1 MALKIDKNRFKRNE
15 IIEDFKQL
23 LKNSD
28 DKTSI
33 IQAIIEKHQIEEEQ
47 ANVYF
52 KDAISLMAKD
62 INEFW
67 QVNLDSKMK
76 VKSVELV
83 RTKFRDWL
91 VSKGVY
97 RMPLNNKDDI
107 YVLIT
112 DNICEEINTKTIK
125 KMVIDYVN
133 TLPDRF
139 DMITKKMLEEFII
152 KGAKIYF
159 GKDFLD
165 FLPELIE
172 GNKVCGRPFKW
183 NRDTRTHSFFYFRN
197 CIAIVDSDGV
207 KQIPYSNLYNFIWK
221 NQIINREFEFIE
233 GENNCDF
240 NDFIAKISNNN
251 QERYAFTCAVVG
263 YLLHGFKDKARLW
276 SIELND
282 EDVSEDP
289 EGGNGKGLFMQAIG
303 QLVEVLL
310 IDGKTFSFDSAF
322 KYQRVTHSTKIIFWD
337 DIPKNFNFEKL
348 FSVITEGI
356 PCERKGK
363 DEFYIGFEDSP
374 KVALSTNY
382 AIKGSGNSVERRKM
396 VVEFSNYFSHE
407 KTPVE
412 EYGRYFFDGWDE
424 KEWSLFD
431 NFMIK
436 CQQLYFKIGLKRP
449 EESNIPLRKFINSTP
464 RGFLEFIEEYD
475 VNQKHDRKEF
485 ARKMS
490 EHLNFKFGIPVAIK
504 YVKMYCD
511 YKGYVLNQ
519 SHSGDF
525 YYFEMNDFNYKQ
537 QKIEL

>member
-1 MALKIDKNRFKRNE
+1 MPIKIDKNRFKRNE

-28 DKTSI
+28 DHQGSI
-33 IQAIIEKHQIEEEQ
+33 EVIIEKYEVDE
-47 ANVYF
+47 
-52 KDAISLMAKD
+52 KDAKKYYRDAVGLMVKD
-62 INEFW
+62 ISEFW

-107 YVLIT
+107 YVQIT
-112 DNICEEINTKTIK
+112 DNIAEEINTKKIK
-125 KMVIDYVN
+125 KMVIDYVH
-133 TLPDRF
+133 TLPERF
-139 DMITKKMLEEFII
+139 DMITKTILEEFII

-172 GNKVCGRPFKW
+172 GNTVCGKKFKW
-183 NRDTRTHSFFYFRN
+183 NRDTRTHSFFYFKN
-197 CIAIVDSDGV
+197 CIAIVDKDGV

-221 NQIINREFEFIE
+221 NQIIDRDFNFIP
-233 GENNCDF
+233 GENKCDF
-240 NDFIAKISNNN
+240 NDFLAKVSNNN
-251 QERYAFTCAVVG
+251 QERYIFTCSVVG
-263 YLLHGFKDKARLW
+263 YLLHGFKDKAKLW

-337 DIPKNFNFEKL
+337 DVPKNFNFEKL

-382 AIKGSGNSVERRKM
+382 AIQGSGNSVERRKM

-407 KTPVE
+407 KTPFE
-412 EYGRYFFDGWDE
+412 EYGRYFFDGWDVD
-424 KEWSLFD
+424 EWAIFD

-436 CQQLYFKIGLKRP
+436 CQQLYFKVGLKRP
-449 EESNIPLRKFINSTP
+449 EESNIPLRKFMNSTP
-464 RGFLEFIEEYD
+464 RGFSDFIEQYGTNER
-475 VNQKHDRKEF
+475 HDRKEF
-485 ARKMS
+485 AKKMS
-490 EHLNFKFGIPVAIK
+490 EELNYRFGTSTAMR
-504 YVKMYCD
+504 YVKLYCD
-511 YKGYVLNQ
+511 FKGYNYQ
-519 SHSGDF
+519 SGHSGSS
-525 YYFEMNDFNYKQ
+525 YYFEMIETNVKQ
-537 QKIEL
+537 KDIEL